1 MMRIDVIVYV
11 HSLALIFSHRIS
23 DIKRYLRRSAQRV
36 LDSDSINPQAELRPG
51 TSSEKL
57 YAHCKDNP
65 SR

>member
-57 YAHCKDNP
+57 
-65 SR
+65 